1 MDITKIFS
9 NQVKKFRQEIN
20 LSQEKLALK
29 AGLDRT
35 YIASIENKKRN
46 VSIKTARQIANALN
60 VDICT
65 LLNEKNK

>member
-46 VSIKTARQIANALN
+46 ASRSNY
-60 VDICT
+60 
-65 LLNEKNK
+65 